1 MTLIQNNNS
10 LVYNGN
16 RVKLLSSLY
25 FFIRREFM
33 EVGKKIIRIGNSSG
47 VVIPSEIL
55 KQIGVENGDTVFMTV
70 EDGELIIRSESQ
82 KETND
87 NFKEKVIA
95 IIEEYME
102 EHDKK

>member
-1 MTLIQNNNS
+1 MRLIQNNNS

-16 RVKLLSSLY
+16 RVKLLASLY
-25 FFIRREFM
+25 FFIRRDFM
-33 EVGKKIIRIGNSSG
+33 EVERKIRKIGNSLG
-47 VVIPSEIL
+47 VLLPSDML
-55 KQIGVENGDTVFMTV
+55 KEIGVEKDDTVYITV

-87 NFKEKVIA
+87 KFKEKVLA

-102 EHDKK
+102 EHDGK